1 MNCEEFQNEL
11 FEYAEGSLATGEQ
24 AAADEHL
31 AQCSACRQAV
41 DRERQTTQFLSEG
54 FRRNVESLV
63 LRPEIRRRILAEAEG
78 KSATQSPSGMIVGLW
93 QRFAWPL
100 GIAAALV
107 VVAAIAG
114 INHFSGARRVDH
126 GAGSVV
132 FSEDSY
138 QVPIHK
144 FRVEGNLVTD
154 NISYETVV
162 VSETL
167 WVEKPTH
174 TKPKNKVTL

>member
-1 MNCEEFQNEL
+1 MNCTEFQNEL
-11 FEYAEGSLATGEQ
+11 YEYVEGSLAAGAQ
-24 AAADEHL
+24 SAADEHL
-31 AQCSACRQAV
+31 SQCSACRQAV
-41 DRERQTTQFLSEG
+41 DLERQTAQFLSEG

-63 LRPEIRRRILAEAEG
+63 LRPEVRRRILTAPECE
-78 KSATQSPSGMIVGLW
+78 SATQVRGGVIVGVW

-100 GIAAALV
+100 GIAAALL
-107 VVAAIAG
+107 VVAAIVG
-114 INHFSGARRVDH
+114 INHFSGAREVVH

-144 FRVEGNLVTD
+144 FRAEGNLVTD

-167 WVEKPTH
+167 WAEKPIQ
-174 TKPKNKVTL
+174 TKQKKKVTL